1 MIGRTVIRCLR
12 ISFWTSLLFLIS
24 LATLLFVFHRSHY
37 RVRALLVEYRD
48 TLTSRFES
56 DSGVFVLKP
65 DALIQRGFHT
75 DSEALVDAWRPRLA
89 KLAPLPKDL
98 SKLDEIDQIKA
109 IVLSF
114 SRPGSGHPIYFM
126 PLAEK
131 TVEAQRG
138 NGFCSDHVEIFLSL
152 ARIHGLFARELQN
165 DVHDIAEAFSP
176 SRKKWIWV
184 DPLYAVLATDE
195 QGTYLSYLEMRN
207 RRLTGLPVRFL
218 FFGVA
223 NRQPQSEA
231 DPRFQQLYGDP
242 SQFKRY
248 VLTYGNNV
256 LTEASR
262 SESLAFLP
270 WEARQLALYISGT
283 KPGLLQLID
292 PFVDRRAIE
301 SVRRRAL
308 VFWLISAYFAL
319 SLASYPLGLFTGR
332 FALRAASRRLQVP
345 IHQDPLELNRSSDTS
360 RVQ

>member
-1 MIGRTVIRCLR
+1 MTWLIESLFNRIVVHILR
-12 ISFWTSLLFLIS
+12 IAFCTTLIFLICLVSLLTVL
-24 LATLLFVFHRSHY
+24 HRSHY
-37 RVRALLVEYRD
+37 QVRALLVDYRD
-48 TLTSRFES
+48 ALTTRFES
-56 DSGVFVLKP
+56 DSSVFTLTP
-65 DALIQRGFHT
+65 DELLRRGFQT
-75 DSEALVDAWRPRLA
+75 DSSSSIDAWRPRLA
-89 KLAPLPKDL
+89 SLAPLPGDV

-114 SRPGSGHPIYFM
+114 SRPGSGHPVYFL
-126 PLAEK
+126 PLTRK

-165 DVHDIAEAFSP
+165 DFHDVAETFSP

-195 QGTYLSYLEMRN
+195 RGAYLSYLEIRN
-207 RRLTGLPVRFL
+207 RRLTNLPVRFQ

-223 NRQPQSEA
+223 NSQPQSEA
-231 DPRFQQLYGDP
+231 DPRFKQLYGDP

-248 VLTYGNNV
+248 ALTYGNNV

-270 WEARQLALYISGT
+270 WEARQVALHISGT
-283 KPGLLQLID
+283 KPRILSLID
-292 PFVDRRAIE
+292 RFVDQRTID

-308 VFWLISAYFAL
+308 VVGVGSAYFGL
-319 SLASYPLGLFTGR
+319 SLASYPLVLLAAR
-332 FALRAASRRLQVP
+332 FATGTRHR
-345 IHQDPLELNRSSDTS
+345 DTTKLPAVGC
-360 RVQ
+360 R